1 MNPRKPV
8 AAASPWRNL
17 YLDNRTRIRAV
28 SSVIGGF
35 VLWEIVARYLLTNRM
50 IIVPFSTMMVTLWN
64 LAHTGELWKNLS
76 ASLLEFVVGFSLA
89 MVAGIFLGFL
99 TGTSTRAR
107 EYLEPL
113 VSALYATPLVALI
126 PFYIVVFGIQTASK
140 VALVFTVAVFPIL
153 INTQA
158 GILSVE
164 RNLLEVASSFRASR
178 LQIFFKVQ
186 IPAAIPFVISGLRLG
201 VGRALTGVV
210 VAEFFFATSG
220 IGFMISIASQNF
232 DTAKVLLG
240 VFIFSLAGVVAIGF
254 LQRIEKRMAP
264 WRPT

>member
-1 MNPRKPV
+1 MNLRKPV
-8 AAASPWRNL
+8 AASSMWRNI
-17 YLDNRTRIRAV
+17 YLENRTKIRAV
-28 SSVIGGF
+28 LSVMGGF
-35 VLWEIVARYLLTNRM
+35 ILWEIASRTVLTNRM
-50 IIVPFSTMMVTLWN
+50 IIVPFSTVMVTMWD
-64 LAHTGELWKNLS
+64 LARSGELWKHVY
-76 ASLLEFVVGFSLA
+76 ASFTEFVVGFGLA
-89 MVAGIFLGFL
+89 LFAGVFVGFL

-113 VSALYATPLVALI
+113 ISALYATPLVALI
-126 PFYIVVFGIQTASK
+126 PFYIVVFGIQLASK
-140 VALVFTVAVFPIL
+140 VALVFTVAVFPI
-153 INTQA
+153 IISTQA

-210 VAEFFFATSG
+210 VAEFFFATAG
-220 IGFMISIASQNF
+220 VGFMISVASQGF
-232 DTAKVLLG
+232 DTARVLLG
-240 VFIFSLAGVVAIGF
+240 VLIFSLAGVAAIGL